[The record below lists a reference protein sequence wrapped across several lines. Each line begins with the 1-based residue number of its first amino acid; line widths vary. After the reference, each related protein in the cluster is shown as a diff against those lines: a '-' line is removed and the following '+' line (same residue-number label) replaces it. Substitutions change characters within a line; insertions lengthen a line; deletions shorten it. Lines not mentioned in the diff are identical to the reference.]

1 MVLNRQLSTRTGP
14 ENVIRPRQQLTVAAT
29 RILVTEPVFRPFCTV
44 FRPFCTVFRS
54 FRKFSAPSVQFSAHP
69 TGGTVSRAFHP
80 SKTQPTVLRFRLKI
94 CENIPPP
101 PAGISPGR
109 GPGTQP
115 PPTIPGKLTR
125 SQDPCPSAV
134 KERYTAVVAEKHQFF
149 CHGRTSCTFPGNRIG
164 VSVHAQ
170 LCFLLFRTVPHA
182 LPVHVTRF
190 RPR

>member
-54 FRKFSAPSVQFSAHP
+54 FRKFSAPSVQLSAHP

-101 PAGISPGR
+101 TCGHFTRTGSRHTASPYYTRETHPLPGPLPFSCEGEVHCCRGR
-109 GPGTQP
+109 KTPIFLPRQDFLHVPG
-115 PPTIPGKLTR
+115 
-125 SQDPCPSAV
+125 
-134 KERYTAVVAEKHQFF
+134 
-149 CHGRTSCTFPGNRIG
+149 
-164 VSVHAQ
+164 
-170 LCFLLFRTVPHA
+170 
-182 LPVHVTRF
+182 
-190 RPR
+190 

>member
-1 MVLNRQLSTRTGP
+1 MVLSRQLSTRTGP

-44 FRPFCTVFRS
+44 FRSFRTVFRS
-54 FRKFSAPSVQFSAHP
+54 FRTVFRSFRPGGIPSVQNPAYGTAFPLENLRKHP
-69 TGGTVSRAFHP
+69 
-80 SKTQPTVLRFRLKI
+80 
-94 CENIPPP
+94 PPP

>member
-44 FRPFCTVFRS
+44 FRS

-69 TGGTVSRAFHP
+69 TGGAFHP

-101 PAGISPGR
+101 HLRAFHPDG